1 MSTVTIILE
10 DVNDESIAGH
20 VEYSGDTFNPKSHA
34 HQHGLLLMKHL
45 ASIAQAQSAMEA
57 PDNRLESLALAAEMA
72 DPSIPAVPTPAAN
85 DGPAT
90 GPDLEQALL
99 NMRREADQQEV
110 SEIEP
115 EQLPAIAHG

>member
-1 MSTVTIILE
+1 MSKVTIILE

-72 DPSIPAVPTPAAN
+72 DPSIPAVPIAAN

-90 GPDLEQALL
+90 GPALEQALL

-115 EQLPAIAHG
+115 EHLPAIAHG